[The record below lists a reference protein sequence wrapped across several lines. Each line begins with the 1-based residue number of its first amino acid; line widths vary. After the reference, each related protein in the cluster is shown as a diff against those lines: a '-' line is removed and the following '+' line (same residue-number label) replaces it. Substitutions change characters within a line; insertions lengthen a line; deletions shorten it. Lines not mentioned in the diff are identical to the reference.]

1 MLSAFR
7 HNRFVVQLPFWGFIM
22 IIVSNYHPFT
32 SENTYITHLA
42 RNTSHRI
49 LLYNYSHNSEG
60 CHHVDSGLC
69 CKLAFRVNDKD
80 RSRHRTL
87 RAFAAVYV
95 PVYRLYRTDVSKNSN
110 LSSYWRHSLQR
121 CRAGGPYVAV
131 VFSRYLPPLIEA
143 GGRLSS

>member
-1 MLSAFR
+1 
-7 HNRFVVQLPFWGFIM
+7 M
-22 IIVSNYHPFT
+22 IIVSNCHPFT
-32 SENTYITHLA
+32 SENTYIAHLA

-110 LSSYWRHSLQR
+110 LSSY
-121 CRAGGPYVAV
+121 
-131 VFSRYLPPLIEA
+131 
-143 GGRLSS
+143 